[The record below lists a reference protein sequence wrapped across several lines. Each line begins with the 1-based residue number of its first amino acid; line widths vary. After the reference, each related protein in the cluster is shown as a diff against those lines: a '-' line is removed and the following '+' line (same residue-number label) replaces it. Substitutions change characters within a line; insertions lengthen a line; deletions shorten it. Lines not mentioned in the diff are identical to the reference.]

1 MAFCC
6 VAALALIPG
15 ACRGD
20 SSESKVKRWA
30 VEVLDAEAQA
40 APDVGPESV
49 KVNGPAAQK
58 APETS
63 SPRTSMAACE
73 LLVNRACEGLG
84 PFSDECAEARQALPR
99 HPAGVWA
106 EACSELVDKYVT
118 LIRPDAQGK
127 KVNACRDLMILSCER
142 FGQRSW
148 QCKQTRGQINHLGK
162 TGNREACVGDLLAW
176 ELKRVSE
183 RLRGHS
189 TPQ

>member
-1 MAFCC
+1 M
-6 VAALALIPG
+6 AALALIPG

-40 APDVGPESV
+40 APDVPAELVG
-49 KVNGPAAQK
+49 VNSRPAQK
-58 APETS
+58 TSKPSAP
-63 SPRTSMAACE
+63 RNSMTACE
-73 LLVNRACEGLG
+73 LLVSRACEGLG
-84 PFSDECAEARQALPR
+84 PFSDECAEARQTLPR
-99 HPAGVWA
+99 HPAAIWT

-118 LIRPDAQGK
+118 LIRADAQGR
-127 KVNACRDLMILSCER
+127 KVNACRELMILSCELY
-142 FGQRSW
+142 GQRSW

-183 RLRGHS
+183 RLRG
-189 TPQ
+189 Q